1 MRTLI
6 ASANRLRFLV
16 ILYFFV
22 IMMFAIIG
30 VNLMQGVTTFRCRQ
44 TAFPR
49 AGDWLP
55 VKGDTRSCGWSHSCE
70 TTCGSLYQN
79 QFMINGSL
87 VTLPLGNVTNLD
99 RDSEIKELF
108 FSYATFDNLFRGFLT
123 LFQISTLQNWYK
135 IMYMLQDSYNSYISG
150 IFFVVYL
157 LMTNYFV
164 HILIIGIIMQR
175 FIEFNEHKER

>member
-44 TAFPR
+44 TVFPR

-55 VKGDTRSCGWSHSCE
+55 VNGDTRSCGWSHSCD

-79 QFMINGSL
+79 
-87 VTLPLGNVTNLD
+87 
-99 RDSEIKELF
+99 
-108 FSYATFDNLFRGFLT
+108 
-123 LFQISTLQNWYK
+123 
-135 IMYMLQDSYNSYISG
+135 
-150 IFFVVYL
+150 
-157 LMTNYFV
+157 
-164 HILIIGIIMQR
+164 
-175 FIEFNEHKER
+175 